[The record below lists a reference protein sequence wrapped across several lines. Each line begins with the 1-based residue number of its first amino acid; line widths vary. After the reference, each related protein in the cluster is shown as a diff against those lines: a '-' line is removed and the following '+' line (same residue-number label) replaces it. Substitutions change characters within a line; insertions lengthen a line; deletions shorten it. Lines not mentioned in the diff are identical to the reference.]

1 MILVVG
7 GVDSNISN
15 IVDVGTG
22 NCFVDNGASSGI
34 LIHGGE

>member
-1 MILVVG
+1 MLVVG

-34 LIHGGE
+34 LIYGGE